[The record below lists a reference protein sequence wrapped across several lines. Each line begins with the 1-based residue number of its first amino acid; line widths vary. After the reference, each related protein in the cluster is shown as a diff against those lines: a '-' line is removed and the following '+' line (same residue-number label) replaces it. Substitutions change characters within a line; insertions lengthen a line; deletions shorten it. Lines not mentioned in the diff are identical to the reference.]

1 MYTKSVIQQIVEN
14 CKVKDNFRAAINNL
28 MEKYNIEDSVFV
40 LKNGFLHE
48 AVGGYFVV
56 ENTYDSIDK
65 AVSDCNVNNMGI
77 RIMNNKIFQT
87 GKVSRNLSE
96 CEEGKQVFDLDKLED
111 IR

>member
-48 AVGGYFVV
+48 AVGGYFV
-56 ENTYDSIDK
+56 ELHSLYTYIVILFFLIIIFTIDK
-65 AVSDCNVNNMGI
+65 LVIYCI
-77 RIMNNKIFQT
+77 Y
-87 GKVSRNLSE
+87 L
-96 CEEGKQVFDLDKLED
+96 LKL
-111 IR
+111 ISTCS